1 VTGFEKDE
9 ITVEIDQHNL
19 VVRGSKKGE
28 GKEDSN
34 YIYRGLAN
42 RDFTRFWE
50 LGEYIEVNEGR
61 IKNGV
66 LTIGLK
72 RVVPEALKPRVLKLK
87 SE

>member
-1 VTGFEKDE
+1 VTGFDKDE
-9 ITVEIDQHNL
+9 ITVEIDQNNL
-19 VVRGSKKGE
+19 VVKGSKKGTS
-28 GKEDSN
+28 KDDSS

-50 LGEYIEVNEGR
+50 LGEYMEVTEGR

-72 RVVPEALKPRVLKLK
+72 RVVPESLKPRMLKIK
-87 SE
+87 AE